1 MEARARGENLR
12 TRVIQA
18 LSEILDPETCQSV
31 LEMRLIRD
39 LQVSQDGGVEMVFRP
54 SSRVCPL
61 AFALGA
67 EIKAAV
73 SRVDGVKEVRVRVE
87 NFDRAQ
93 ELAQLLGESQD

>member
-1 MEARARGENLR
+1 METRAGNENLLAR
-12 TRVIQA
+12 IIQA
-18 LSEILDPETCQSV
+18 LSEILDPETCQNV

-39 LQVSQDGGVEMVFRP
+39 LQVSQDGSVEMVFRP
-54 SSRVCPL
+54 SSRICPL

-73 SRVDGVKEVRVRVE
+73 GRVEGVGKVKIRVE

-93 ELAQLLGESQD
+93 ELDQLLGESQD